1 MSGRTPTVAFLLR
14 FMHCNDGVAS
24 HCETL
29 IRALGEQG
37 WNVVIISG
45 HVHYD
50 EQSKIRFEQIRS
62 MVTHWEVIEGLNTM
76 RPSLGHLRKCSAV
89 MRRFGVSILHGHGF
103 SALPCAAV
111 LRWMTGV
118 KSVATFHPSIH
129 STNPHQIVG
138 LAQRQQQSL
147 KYRLMLK
154 ATRPRALIATSYEIR
169 DWLRNDV
176 HVSRDWVKHIP
187 LGIDSDTYR
196 LPTQAERTD
205 ARASFGFAEDECVL
219 LLAGRLSWNK
229 GHDLLIDAARLVYAK
244 RSDAKFRVV
253 FAGSGDQ
260 ADEIK
265 AYANAE
271 PWAAELFTFLG
282 FVEDLASVYWASD
295 VFVLPSRFEGFGLVV
310 AEAMSAGLLPVRTPS
325 GGVRDQIVEG
335 ESGFVTP
342 FDDAKALARI
352 LEQVVVDRDM
362 RARVAANAAA
372 RAHALFSKEGMARR
386 TAALYDQVIHNVSE
400 QADEAPA
407 VDRERPG
414 TVPNHP

>member
-29 IRALGEQG
+29 IRALAEQG
-37 WNVVIISG
+37 WRVVIISG

-62 MVTHWEVIEGLNTM
+62 MVAHWEVVEGLNTM
-76 RPSLGHLRKCSAV
+76 RPSLRHLLRCRAV
-89 MRRFGVSILHGHGF
+89 IRRFGVSILHGHGF
-103 SALPCAAV
+103 SALPCATM

-169 DWLRNDV
+169 DWLLNDV
-176 HVSRDWVKHIP
+176 RVARDSVKHIP

-196 LPTQAERTD
+196 LPTATERAD
-205 ARASFGFAEDECVL
+205 ARASFGFADDECVL

-229 GHDLLIDAARLVYAK
+229 GHDVLIDAARLVYAK
-244 RSDAKFRVV
+244 RIDAKFRVV

-282 FVEDLASVYWASD
+282 FVGDLASVYWASD

-310 AEAMSAGLLPVRTPS
+310 AEGMSAGLLPVRTPS

-342 FDDAKALARI
+342 FDDAKALAQI
-352 LEQVVVDRDM
+352 LERVVSDRAM
-362 RARVAANAAA
+362 RERVAANAAA
-372 RAHALFSKEGMARR
+372 RAHALFSKEGMAQR
-386 TAALYDQVIHNVSE
+386 TAALYDEVTRNVSE
-400 QADEAPA
+400 PAGESPAADH
-407 VDRERPG
+407 DRAHSL
-414 TVPNHP
+414 PNHP